1 MTDFV
6 ALDTDDLGVD
16 RIATSPT
23 AFALYDN
30 LFAFAE
36 KATGAPVL
44 ANDYIVTAMIANAQV
59 TLGKMAA
66 SSVGASNLLTGSSE
80 DAWVA
85 ARTAGVGAGAVGSY
99 VLGRYG
105 GGNISFGTTVA
116 GSLITPA
123 NALGGIGGASPL
135 SGTWRCM
142 GTIIAD
148 TNPELTTLWLRI
160 S

>member
-36 KATGAPVL
+36 KATGSPVL
-44 ANDYIVTAMIANAQV
+44 ANDYIVNAMIANAQV
-59 TLGKMAA
+59 TLAKMAA

-85 ARTAGVGAGAVGSY
+85 ARMAGVGAGAVGSY
-99 VLGRYG
+99 MFARYSA
-105 GGNISFGTTVA
+105 NLSFGATVA
-116 GSLITPA
+116 GSTLTPA
-123 NALGGIGGASPL
+123 NADGAVGGSSAQ

-142 GTIIAD
+142 GVTTTD
-148 TNPELTTLWLRI
+148 NNQQLTTLWLRI